1 MSSYFR
7 SILKHQYQAQLKQ
20 RTREVQQELKEDK
33 RLIDE
38 ISRCLEKEEME
49 NNKIREETRKEI
61 DRANAMLAQYAKLEK
76 QREREMEF
84 MFL

>member
-1 MSSYFR
+1 MN
-7 SILKHQYQAQLKQ
+7 
-20 RTREVQQELKEDK
+20 EDK

-38 ISRCLEKEEME
+38 ISQCLEQEEKEINRVKE
-49 NNKIREETRKEI
+49 KTRKEI
-61 DRANAMLAQYAKLEK
+61 DRANVLLAEYTKLEK

>member
-1 MSSYFR
+1 M
-7 SILKHQYQAQLKQ
+7 KQ
-20 RTREVQQELKEDK
+20 RNKQIQEELQEDK

-38 ISRCLEKEEME
+38 ITRCIEKEEAE
-49 NNKIREETRKEI
+49 DNKIRIEARKEI
-61 DRANAMLAQYAKLEK
+61 DRANAMLAEYTRLEK